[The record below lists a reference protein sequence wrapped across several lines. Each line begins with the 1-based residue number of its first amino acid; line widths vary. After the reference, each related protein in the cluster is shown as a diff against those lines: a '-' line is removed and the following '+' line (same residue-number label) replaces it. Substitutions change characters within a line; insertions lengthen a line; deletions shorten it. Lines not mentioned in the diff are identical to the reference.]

1 MSFASAEDV
10 MKIAERI
17 IQVLWTT
24 FLRETIFAEKV
35 MFPEEYTMRDIP
47 GSAPLYFPRI
57 TYRDAMRLW
66 GSDKPDRRL
75 GSKLLQI
82 EGFLDPTLKSKITS
96 LKDPVIDIMKFK
108 VSTPGETKNFIRS
121 FLEGPS
127 AAPYMNNP
135 DGAPGIF
142 LFDPSKPMNGL
153 SAFEHDAVEK
163 IIKQL
168 QPTRGNLLVMQAR
181 PNRPFHGES
190 STMMGNLR
198 RDLLMELQRQ
208 RIYHTPSR
216 HEFLW
221 VTDFPLFSRTD
232 GTNQGQGGKA
242 GIKSTHHPFT
252 APKTVNDVD
261 KLFRHPLNCTADH
274 FDLVINGVEVGGGSR
289 RIHDS
294 KVQEM
299 VLRDV
304 LKVPEK
310 QLEEFRPLLEALR
323 AGCPPH
329 AGIAIGFDRL
339 MMILR
344 DTTSVRDVIAF
355 PKTANGEDKLTG
367 APSSISAERWAEY
380 HMAVK
385 GDEGES
391 KPEKESP
398 EHPAESSEVEAELRS
413 AAQPASQAPGL
424 AQPDESGITPS
435 TPS

>member
-1 MSFASAEDV
+1 

-24 FLRETIFAEKV
+24 FLRETIFSKSV
-35 MFPEEYTMRDIP
+35 RFPEEYTMRDIP
-47 GSAPLYFPRI
+47 ASAPLYFPRI
-57 TYRDAMRLW
+57 TYRDAMKSW

-82 EGFLDPTLKSKITS
+82 EAFVDPTLKSKITS
-96 LKDPVIDIMKFK
+96 LKNPVIDIMRFK
-108 VSTPGETKNFIRS
+108 VSNPGETRKFIRS

-142 LFDPSKPMNGL
+142 IFDPAKPMNGL
-153 SAFEHDAVEK
+153 SALEHEAVEK
-163 IIKQL
+163 IIEEL
-168 QPTRGNLLVMQAR
+168 RPIRGNLLVMQAR
-181 PNRPFHGES
+181 PNRPFYGES
-190 STMMGNLR
+190 STLMGNLR

-208 RIYHTPSR
+208 GFYHKPSR

-232 GTNQGQGGKA
+232 DTDPGQGGKA

-252 APKTVNDVD
+252 APKTVADL
-261 KLFRHPLNCTADH
+261 KLLAEHPLDCTADH

-339 MMILR
+339 MAILR

-355 PKTANGEDKLTG
+355 PKTGNGEDKLTG

-380 HMAVK
+380 HMAV
-385 GDEGES
+385 E
-391 KPEKESP
+391 P
-398 EHPAESSEVEAELRS
+398 
-413 AAQPASQAPGL
+413 
-424 AQPDESGITPS
+424 
-435 TPS
+435 

>member
-17 IQVLWTT
+17 IQVLWQT
-24 FLRETIFAEKV
+24 FLRETIFSESI

-47 GSAPLYFPRI
+47 GSAPLYFPRL
-57 TYRDAMRLW
+57 TYSDAMRLW

-75 GSKLLQI
+75 GSKLRQI
-82 EGFLDPTLKSKITS
+82 EGIIDPSLKSKITS

-108 VSTPGETKNFIRS
+108 VSTPGQTRKFIRS

-142 LFDPSKPMNGL
+142 IFDPSLPMNGL
-153 SAFEHDAVEK
+153 SAFEHEAVEE
-163 IIKQL
+163 IITHFR
-168 QPTRGNLLVMQAR
+168 PVRGNLFVIQAR
-181 PNRPFHGES
+181 PNRPFQGES

-198 RDLLMELQRQ
+198 RDLLKELQRQ
-208 RIYHTPSR
+208 GICHTPTR

-232 GTNQGQGGKA
+232 GTDPGQGGRA

-252 APKTVNDVD
+252 APKTVADLD
-261 KLFRHPLNCTADH
+261 ILAKHPLQCTADH

-339 MMILR
+339 MAILR

-355 PKTANGEDKLTG
+355 PKTGNGEDKLTG
-367 APSSISAERWAEY
+367 SPSSISAERWAEY

-385 GDEGES
+385 GDEGV
-391 KPEKESP
+391 PEMNKEKDEP
-398 EHPAESSEVEAELRS
+398 LAGSSEVAAELRS
-413 AAQPASQAPGL
+413 AAQSDSQVPGP
-424 AQPDESGITPS
+424 AQPSESDITPS